1 MPSRLIHG
9 ISGTLFT
16 VLLFSLI
23 ACEGGKKQTPLKTGD
38 QLPTSS
44 TTALVLA
51 RINGQEITEEDV
63 RKIVGPKLAQAERDL
78 FEARKEGLDQIIEEK
93 LLDTEA
99 KRQGTTKDDLIKKGV
114 HDKFKIGDKEVD
126 EFYKERKDQMQGKKL
141 DEVKSNIQGH
151 LFRERYQKL
160 YGQLTSGLRKKAEV
174 EILIKGPTV
183 EVEEGDSPAIGPKGA
198 PVKVVEFTDYQCPF
212 CGRVRQT
219 VSQILEEYK
228 GKVRYVIRDFP
239 LSFHKDALKAHE
251 GAHCAADQGK
261 YWEMNKKLFADQSKI
276 QVEDLKKYAAEIKLD
291 TKKFAD
297 CLDSGKYTE
306 KVRKS
311 QEYGEK
317 IGVSGTPAFF
327 INGRMI
333 SGARPFEAFKEII
346 DDELRKD

>member
-1 MPSRLIHG
+1 MGLLG
-9 ISGTLFT
+9 I
-16 VLLFSLI
+16 
-23 ACEGGKKQTPLKTGD
+23 
-38 QLPTSS
+38 
-44 TTALVLA
+44 
-51 RINGQEITEEDV
+51 
-63 RKIVGPKLAQAERDL
+63 IVGYALASGMNG
-78 FEARKEGLDQIIEEK
+78 GL
-93 LLDTEA
+93 LA
-99 KRQGTTKDDLIKKGV
+99 PVGGTTVTPPPAAGDNAPPPPSNDKPATPDDDPVLGKADAPITLI
-114 HDKFKIGDKEVD
+114 
-126 EFYKERKDQMQGKKL
+126 
-141 DEVKSNIQGH
+141 
-151 LFRERYQKL
+151 
-160 YGQLTSGLRKKAEV
+160 
-174 EILIKGPTV
+174 
-183 EVEEGDSPAIGPKGA
+183 
-198 PVKVVEFTDYQCPF
+198 EFTDYQCPF

-291 TKKFAD
+291 AKKFAD